1 MSAARLLV
9 PGVADGPL
17 LMAETGLSFWGGVDP
32 ATGLVIDPRHPLR
45 GATVS
50 GAVLAI
56 PSGRGSCTASSV
68 LLELIHAGR
77 APAALIF
84 REEEQILTFGA
95 LAGDAIFGASLPVAQ
110 VPEAAFATLA
120 GASRVRITGHA
131 IETDHGVRIDLAPP
145 PGRRIALSPRDEAM
159 LAGREGEARRLA
171 MGIILRLAE
180 TFGAPALIDVTRAHL
195 DCCIHTGPASV
206 AVAEKLRDLGG
217 RFAVPTTLNAI
228 STDLQRW
235 GALGFDAHVAGESR
249 RQTDAYLAMG
259 AQPTFTCA
267 PYLNDPPRGGEQIA
281 WAESNAVAFANSV
294 LGARTQK
301 YPDYLDLCIALT
313 GRAPLAGCHEA
324 AGRRARTVLDVDMP
338 AEHDDSFFPLL
349 GYLAGLLSPHDI
361 AAVTGL
367 EGSEPTPDDLKAFA
381 AAFATTSAAPMF
393 HIVGVTPEAPTL
405 DAAEGARRISVTRDD
420 LAEAWRGLNPSPS
433 APVGLVAIGNPHA
446 SVDELTRLAALAR
459 GRRKA
464 DGVDCVVTTS
474 RATLAAIEAAGVT
487 AALRDFGVRIA
498 TDICWCMMGEPVAPP
513 RQGAILT
520 NSGKYAHYGPA
531 LTGGHFFFG
540 SLATCVEAACSGVAS
555 PEAPRWLTP
564 PAPATRPRSAP

>member
-9 PGVADGPL
+9 PGAAEGPL
-17 LMAETGLSFWGGVDP
+17 LLSDTGLSFWGGVDP
-32 ATGLVIDPRHPLR
+32 ETGLIIDPRHPLQ
-45 GATVS
+45 GATAS

-68 LLELIHAGR
+68 LLELIHAGKE
-77 APAALIF
+77 PAALIF
-84 REEEQILTFGA
+84 REEEPILTFGA
-95 LAGDAIFGASLPVAQ
+95 LAGDAIFGRSLPVAQ
-110 VPEAAFATLA
+110 VTDAEFAALK
-120 GASRVRITGHA
+120 GAQRVRIGDGA
-131 IETDHGVRIDLAPP
+131 IETDHGVRIALAPALTD
-145 PGRRIALSPRDEAM
+145 RIALSPRDEAM
-159 LAGREGEARRLA
+159 LAGAEGEARRLA

-206 AVAEKLRDLGG
+206 AVAERLRDLGG

-228 STDLQRW
+228 STDLMRW
-235 GALGFDAHVAGESR
+235 GALGFDAHIAAESR
-249 RQTDAYLAMG
+249 RQADAYTAMG

-267 PYLNDPPRGGEQIA
+267 PYLQDPPRAGEQIA

-324 AGRRARTVLDVDMP
+324 TGRKARTVLAVDLP
-338 AEHDDSFFPLL
+338 AGTDDGFYPML

-367 EGSEPTPDDLKAFA
+367 EGSRPSRDDLKAFA

-405 DAAEGARRISVTRDD
+405 DAVVADDAKRITVTRDD
-420 LAEAWRGLNPSPS
+420 LAEAWRGLNPSP
-433 APVGLVAIGNPHA
+433 AGPVGLVAIGNPHA
-446 SVDELTRLAALAR
+446 SVEELTELAALSR
-459 GRRKA
+459 GRKKA
-464 DGVDCVVTTS
+464 ETVDCVVTTS
-474 RATLAAIEAAGVT
+474 RATLAAIEGSGVA
-487 AALRDFGVRIA
+487 AALSAFGVRIA

-513 RQGAILT
+513 RHGAVMT

-531 LTGGHFFFG
+531 LTGGRFFFG
-540 SLATCVEAACSGVAS
+540 SLGGCVEAACSGVAS
-555 PEAPRWLTP
+555 PEAPRWL
-564 PAPATRPRSAP
+564 S

>member
-1 MSAARLLV
+1 MSPPRLLV
-9 PGVADGPL
+9 PGAAEGPL
-17 LMAETGLSFWGGVDP
+17 LFAETGLSFWGGVDP
-32 ATGLVIDPRHPLR
+32 ATGSVIDPRHPLH
-45 GATVS
+45 GANVT

-68 LLELIHAGR
+68 LLELIHAGK

-84 REEEQILTFGA
+84 REDEQILTFGA

-110 VPEAAFATLA
+110 VPGATFAALA
-120 GASRVRITGHA
+120 GAGNVHIDARGLQ
-131 IETDHGVRIDLAPP
+131 TDHGVHVAFAPP
-145 PGRRIALSPRDEAM
+145 SPERIALSPRDKAM
-159 LAGREGEARRLA
+159 LSGAEGEARRLA

-206 AVAEKLRDLGG
+206 AVAERLRDLGG

-235 GALGFDAHVAGESR
+235 GALGFDAYVAGESR
-249 RQTDAYLAMG
+249 RQAEAYTAMG

-267 PYLNDPPRGGEQIA
+267 PYLNDPPRAGEQVA

-294 LGARTQK
+294 LGAQTQK

-324 AGRRARTVLDVDMP
+324 AGRKARRVLAVNAPEDF
-338 AEHDDSFFPLL
+338 DDAFFPLL

-361 AAVTGL
+361 AAMTGL
-367 EGSEPTPDDLKAFA
+367 ETSRPTVDDLKAFA

-405 DAAEGARRISVTRDD
+405 EAIVTAEAKRIVVTGDD
-420 LAEAWRGLNPSPS
+420 LAGAWRGLNPSPS
-433 APVGLVAIGNPHA
+433 GAVGLVAIGNPHS
-446 SVDELTRLAALAR
+446 SVEELTRLAALAA
-459 GRRKA
+459 GRTKA
-464 DGVDCVVTTS
+464 DSVDCVVTTS
-474 RATLAAIEAAGVT
+474 RATLAAIETSGVAT
-487 AALRDFGVRIA
+487 ALRDFGVRIA
-498 TDICWCMMGEPVAPP
+498 TDICWCMMGDPVTPP
-513 RQGAILT
+513 RHGAILT

-531 LTGGHFFFG
+531 LTGGRFYFG
-540 SLATCVEAACSGVAS
+540 SLEACVVAACSGEAT
-555 PEAPRWLTP
+555 PEVPAWL
-564 PAPATRPRSAP
+564 S